1 MKKNILSLV
10 AFMAF
15 SVSAFANTVEVKEEV
30 VEVKEEVVVNLVEKI
45 VEKQKTD
52 EATVDCWKVADLVE
66 AVFNYWTGN
75 DDQYAS
81 FPVWEAAY
89 EACNKLTNQ

>member
-30 VEVKEEVVVNLVEKI
+30 VEVKKVEI
-45 VEKQKTD
+45 V
-52 EATVDCWKVADLVE
+52 ANCYSVAQR
-66 AVFNYWTGN
+66 T
-75 DDQYAS
+75 
-81 FPVWEAAY
+81 EAAY
-89 EACNKLTNQ
+89 KKAMGYAYTNAGGYAVFAAAYTACERAIK

>member
-30 VEVKEEVVVNLVEKI
+30 VEVKEEVEVVAI
-45 VEKQKTD
+45 
-52 EATVDCWKVADLVE
+52 DCYEFAAAVE
-66 AVFNYWTGN
+66 AIFAPEGGRGGY
-75 DDQYAS
+75 
-81 FPVWEAAY
+81 VWFQFAY
-89 EACNKLTNQ
+89 DRCVSGGHCTNCQDEIVVTN